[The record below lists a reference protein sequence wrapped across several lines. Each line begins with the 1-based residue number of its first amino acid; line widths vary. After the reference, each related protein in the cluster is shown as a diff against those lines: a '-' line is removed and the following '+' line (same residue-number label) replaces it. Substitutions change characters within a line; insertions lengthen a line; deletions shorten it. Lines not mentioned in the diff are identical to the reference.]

1 MTSRFDPRDYLRHE
15 WQEEM
20 REVQEGYEFLRLRL
34 RTRLESYPGNYATT
48 LKEKAQSL
56 DAEMTELLAGN
67 WELEEWKRLNA
78 ELDLIVAAFRDIHQ
92 SINPIET
99 LARLSESDAESGLVT
114 PRRYPAGIP
123 ALPR

>member
-1 MTSRFDPRDYLRHE
+1 MTSRFDPVDHLRHE
-15 WQEEM
+15 WQKGM
-20 REVQEGYEFLRLRL
+20 REVQEDYEFLRSKL
-34 RTRLESYPGNYATT
+34 RTRLNSHPANYATT

-99 LARLSESDAESGLVT
+99 LARLAESDAG
-114 PRRYPAGIP
+114 
-123 ALPR
+123 